1 MGNGWDKGDAVVKGM
16 RVLLVA
22 RLASLDLLHELPLNL
37 CVVLALSAVMAPLLI
52 TFGLKNGTVKT
63 LRDRLN
69 NDPDKLEIIVRASF
83 DRPASWLA
91 ALRERGDVG
100 FVIPRTRPLS
110 NEITLKATGRSV
122 HASLEP
128 TGPGDPVL
136 SYAGIAGPGGKEIVV
151 SGLVADDLGVAAGA
165 PISLVVESYGR
176 NARREE
182 IPLTVAGILP
192 GRGRRAAYA
201 PLPILENVERIK
213 DGQPSVSRDSRT
225 VLHPGPVYRGAVLLA
240 EEPLSAEWKSRILS
254 ATGLGSLRPLTAEE
268 FAREAGW
275 TVSEKYPAFLASSPT
290 PVADERVL
298 AVLREILRG
307 EKVEILP
314 WNPPTAVTLKSN
326 GKTSE
331 ILVAG
336 LSLSPEIAKKW
347 GLSSVPPWGEHP
359 ENIRQIQIPD
369 GPVAQEGSVELAS
382 PSSMP
387 LASVGMGEGIPGIAL
402 VPVEL
407 AGILARPDRKSI
419 RFDAATGEL
428 VLEHRG
434 YSWMRLYA
442 RSIDHV
448 ESLRRDLEREGIEVS
463 TEAERIRE
471 VAEIDRHLSRIFAAL
486 AGVGLV
492 GGMSALVSSLFAGA
506 ERKRRDFGIMR
517 MVGLPLGSVALFPVF
532 QGAMISTGSYL
543 VAAGIF
549 GIVSVGINSLFLE
562 QLRPG
567 ESFCSLGVDRLLMG
581 GGVTLLLAV
590 ASGLLASRRI
600 GKQAPSDSLREP

>member
-1 MGNGWDKGDAVVKGM
+1 MKGM

-201 PLPILENVERIK
+201 PLP
-213 DGQPSVSRDSRT
+213 
-225 VLHPGPVYRGAVLLA
+225 
-240 EEPLSAEWKSRILS
+240 
-254 ATGLGSLRPLTAEE
+254 
-268 FAREAGW
+268 
-275 TVSEKYPAFLASSPT
+275 
-290 PVADERVL
+290 
-298 AVLREILRG
+298 
-307 EKVEILP
+307 
-314 WNPPTAVTLKSN
+314 
-326 GKTSE
+326 
-331 ILVAG
+331 
-336 LSLSPEIAKKW
+336 
-347 GLSSVPPWGEHP
+347 
-359 ENIRQIQIPD
+359 
-369 GPVAQEGSVELAS
+369 
-382 PSSMP
+382 
-387 LASVGMGEGIPGIAL
+387 
-402 VPVEL
+402 
-407 AGILARPDRKSI
+407 
-419 RFDAATGEL
+419 
-428 VLEHRG
+428 
-434 YSWMRLYA
+434 
-442 RSIDHV
+442 
-448 ESLRRDLEREGIEVS
+448 
-463 TEAERIRE
+463 
-471 VAEIDRHLSRIFAAL
+471 
-486 AGVGLV
+486 
-492 GGMSALVSSLFAGA
+492 
-506 ERKRRDFGIMR
+506 
-517 MVGLPLGSVALFPVF
+517 
-532 QGAMISTGSYL
+532 
-543 VAAGIF
+543 
-549 GIVSVGINSLFLE
+549 
-562 QLRPG
+562 
-567 ESFCSLGVDRLLMG
+567 
-581 GGVTLLLAV
+581 
-590 ASGLLASRRI
+590 
-600 GKQAPSDSLREP
+600 